1 MLLGEGWGL
10 EALCIRLPIIT
21 LRNNDEYNTYNVMY
35 KDTAQEEA

>member
-1 MLLGEGWGL
+1 MLFGEGWGL
-10 EALCIRLPIIT
+10 EALCIRLPIT